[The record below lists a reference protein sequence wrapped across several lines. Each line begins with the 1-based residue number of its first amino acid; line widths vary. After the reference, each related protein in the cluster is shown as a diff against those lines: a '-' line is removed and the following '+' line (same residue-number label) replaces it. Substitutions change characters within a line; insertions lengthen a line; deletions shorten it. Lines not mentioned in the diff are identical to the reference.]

1 MFRRGTEV
9 PGFKLKSS
17 ADKIW
22 IFSSIFPNQS
32 MDEIGLNQREKKKH
46 NVKLLVSAFVKVVI
60 LFDDV
65 LEHIG

>member
-32 MDEIGLNQREKKKH
+32 MDEIGLNQREKKH